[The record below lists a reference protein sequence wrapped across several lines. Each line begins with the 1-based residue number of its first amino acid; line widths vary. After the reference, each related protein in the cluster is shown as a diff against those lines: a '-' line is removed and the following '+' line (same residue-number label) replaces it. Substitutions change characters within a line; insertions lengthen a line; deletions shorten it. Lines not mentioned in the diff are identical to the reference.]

1 MANKEKIISGL
12 EFHMKGLCNE
22 PGGKICPYWRQD
34 ECSFA
39 LAADVLAMIEEYDQ
53 ATENL
58 NKTIRSL
65 LQQIKDMSEYMT
77 PYGKAKDVKA
87 ANDLLKEQEQQIA
100 KLKKSN
106 EFLKGKTDNLMY
118 NLQAVLSEMSD

>member
-12 EFHMKGLCNE
+12 EFHMKGLCSE
-22 PGGKICPYWRQD
+22 PGGKLCPYWRQD
-34 ECSFA
+34 ACSFD
-39 LAADVLAMIEEYDQ
+39 LCSDVLAMIEEYDQ

-87 ANDLLKEQEQQIA
+87 ANDLLKEQEQEIA

-106 EFLKGKTDNLMY
+106 EFLKGKADNLMY

>member
-34 ECSFA
+34 ECSFT
-39 LAADVLAMIEEYDQ
+39 LAADVIALIEEYDQ

-106 EFLKGKTDNLMY
+106 ELLKGKADNLMY